1 MKKTD
6 LQKLNIPKKSGVYF
20 FKDSKGKVLYI
31 GKATIL
37 AERVKSYFSKDL
49 INTRGVHVLDM
60 VTLTKILSWQET
72 DSALEALLLETELI
86 KKYKPIY
93 NTKEKDDKSYN
104 CVVITKED
112 FPKVLLVRQKDLDT
126 KNKTFTNRKIG
137 EVNKK
142 YDTFY
147 GPYPSG
153 SAIKE
158 ALRIIRKIFPFSDN
172 YSSKKDN
179 YEFYRQIG
187 LAPDIKNTAA
197 KSLYKDNIR
206 NIKRF
211 FSGKKKDILRDLK
224 KKMSVLAKDQRFE
237 EAEVVKRTIYSLEHI
252 NDMALMKRDFDTF
265 VSDFIEKAVRIEAY
279 DISHI
284 SGKNMVGVMVVLE
297 NGHPAK
303 SEYKKFNIKTVSSPN
318 DPAALLEILQRR
330 FTHSEWRDPD
340 IVVVDGGETQKK
352 VLEAVKSETGRGF
365 SCVSVVKDERHKPK
379 DILGDKEIIKKY
391 RYEILLANNESHR
404 FAISFH
410 KQKRSRALNTR
421 R

>member
-20 FKDSKGKVLYI
+20 FKDLKGKVLYI
-31 GKATIL
+31 GKATVL

-49 INTRGVHVLDM
+49 INTRGVHILDM
-60 VTLTKILSWQET
+60 VTLAKTLSWQET

-86 KKYKPIY
+86 KKYKPLY

-126 KNKTFTNRKIG
+126 KNKIFTNKKIG
-137 EVNKK
+137 EINKK

-224 KKMSVLAKDQRFE
+224 KRMSTLAKAQRFE
-237 EAEVVKRTIYSLEHI
+237 EAEVIKRTIYSLEHI
-252 NDMALMKRDFDTF
+252 NDIALMKRDFDTF
-265 VSDFIEKAVRIEAY
+265 VSDSIEKAVRIEAY

-303 SEYKKFNIKTVSSPN
+303 SEYKKFNIKSVSSSN

-330 FTHSEWRDPD
+330 FTHSEWKAPD
-340 IVVVDGGETQKK
+340 IVVVDGGEIQKK
-352 VLEAVKSETGRGF
+352 VLEVVKTETGRGF

-379 DILGDKEIIKKY
+379 DILGDKEIVKKY

-404 FAISFH
+404 FAIGFH
-410 KQKRSRALNTR
+410 KQKRSKTLNTR